1 MNIHFTY
8 KSNKSPDLEKSID
21 QQIQKLGKRLQVFR
35 PDLVSLYGTVD
46 NGAKMGVAVSLN
58 LRLPTGQLAATETA
72 DRPQAAVKAAFEG
85 LLEQLSKHKDHLR
98 SAHKW
103 PRERRVER
111 SRGVSQVPFE
121 ETLAAVKPE
130 QVDGNDIAGFVNM
143 NLPALQRT
151 IERELR
157 YRELNGSLRS
167 GQISPEEVVDEAISH
182 ALDDREQK
190 PERIRLEAWL
200 HRLALRSID
209 RLMNQTRTETGS
221 ISLDSQVRHGQR
233 YVGTGSDE
241 PWMQYHQPDEMFTNE
256 NLIPDSRIIS
266 PEDIAATDEIVT
278 MVEVALQHAK
288 AEDREAFILF
298 TMEGFTTHEISV
310 ITGRKPEEVRA
321 SVSAARDLLR
331 KSFPTDSTLKNG
343 LGERSRSA

>member
-35 PDLVSLYGTVD
+35 PELVSLYGTVD
-46 NGAKMGVAVSLN
+46 SGAKAGTSVSLN

-72 DRPQAAVKAAFEG
+72 DRPQAAVKAAFED
-85 LLEQLSKHKDHLR
+85 LLEQLSRHKNHLR
-98 SAHKW
+98 NEHRW
-103 PRERRVER
+103 PRERRVGR
-111 SRGVSQVPFE
+111 ARAVSQVPFE
-121 ETLAAVKPE
+121 ETLASVKPE
-130 QVDGNDIAGFVNM
+130 KVNGEDIAGFVNL

-151 IERELR
+151 VERELR
-157 YRELNGSLRS
+157 YRELNGSIRP
-167 GQISPEEVVDEAISH
+167 GQISPEEVVDEAISR

-209 RLMNQTRTETGS
+209 RLMNQTRTENGS
-221 ISLDSQVRHGQR
+221 VSLDSQVWHGQK
-233 YVGTGSDE
+233 YVATGSDE

-256 NLIPDSRIIS
+256 NLIADARITS
-266 PEDIAATDEIVT
+266 PEDVAATDEIVA
-278 MVEVALQHAK
+278 MVETALRHAK
-288 AEDREAFILF
+288 SEDREAFILF
-298 TMEGFTTHEISV
+298 TMEGFTTHEIAI

-331 KSFPTDSTLKNG
+331 KNFRTDSKLKDG
-343 LGERSRSA
+343 LVERSRSA